1 MGLEKLSFL
10 SAIGDKKLQ
19 HHFQAHPI
27 VVAVTLFC
35 KNIAPYTRGTEVI
48 GKEDR
53 GACQHLIL
61 KALRTGP
68 QKQQGNLDNSPH
80 SIDIESGPSPEDRV
94 RCCCIKSIKT
104 MGSRQQNKCSPLG
117 AIPTDPPVGVKIA
130 HDGIN
135 V

>member
-19 HHFQAHPI
+19 LHFQAHPI

-53 GACQHLIL
+53 GACQHLVTSMFKKGL
-61 KALRTGP
+61 PQNLR
-68 QKQQGNLDNSPH
+68 
-80 SIDIESGPSPEDRV
+80 IPE
-94 RCCCIKSIKT
+94 
-104 MGSRQQNKCSPLG
+104 G
-117 AIPTDPPVGVKIA
+117 
-130 HDGIN
+130 
-135 V
+135 